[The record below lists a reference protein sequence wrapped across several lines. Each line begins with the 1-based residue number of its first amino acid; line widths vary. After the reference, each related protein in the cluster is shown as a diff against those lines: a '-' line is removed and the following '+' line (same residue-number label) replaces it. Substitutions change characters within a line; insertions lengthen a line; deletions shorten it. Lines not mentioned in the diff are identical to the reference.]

1 MYITF
6 IIATF
11 LLVHISVACRTT
23 LVHYGLMRSILV
35 HSVYFCPIWSNSV
48 NFNPF
53 GLFWSIIFTLV
64 FSIHFVLFR
73 SSWLTSVHLV
83 HFDDILKWEVWV
95 ERRAA
100 SLTIMSSSPRNVNIF
115 LIKFSLYIY
124 TPSLHIKDE
133 LFVRSTRNKIPIA
146 HYNFYKISHLYNN
159 RM

>member
-6 IIATF
+6 IVATF

-35 HSVYFCPIWSNSV
+35 HSVYFCLFLSNLVKIV
-48 NFNPF
+48 NFNPI
-53 GLFWSIIFTLV
+53 GLFRSIIFTLV

-83 HFDDILKWEVWV
+83 HFDDVLKWEVWV

-115 LIKFSLYIY
+115 LIKFYIYIYILPLYI
-124 TPSLHIKDE
+124 
-133 LFVRSTRNKIPIA
+133 
-146 HYNFYKISHLYNN
+146 
-159 RM
+159 

>member
-35 HSVYFCPIWSNSV
+35 HSVYFCLFLSNLVKIV
-48 NFNPF
+48 NFNPI
-53 GLFWSIIFTLV
+53 GLFRSIIFTLV

-83 HFDDILKWEVWV
+83 HFDDVLKWEVWV

-115 LIKFSLYIY
+115 LIKFYIYIYILPLYI
-124 TPSLHIKDE
+124 
-133 LFVRSTRNKIPIA
+133 
-146 HYNFYKISHLYNN
+146 
-159 RM
+159 